1 MGEELQVWAKVTIPL
16 VSAAVCGFLTVA
28 PAGALE
34 STGDSECRA
43 LLQRVTQLTG
53 KLRENRGQALAETF
67 RSLHD
72 KCVNANI
79 DVRIA
84 AKAAVVVS
92 QYGSEWNDEEDLE
105 LLTWIDSRL
114 RYEEPCEERA
124 AVLRAI
130 GDKFAV
136 LGRFEKAENS
146 LLEAL
151 ELRKQVRGPMSAEVV
166 EDLQVLSFLQAQWAR
181 QSEPEKHRQRALE
194 VAAEAISVTKARGG
208 PRGLEMERMRL
219 YMVSLL
225 EELGIAGEAAEKV
238 LRKYD
243 WETEESSATKPESRA
258 VLSPPR

>member
-1 MGEELQVWAKVTIPL
+1 MWAKVTIPL
-16 VSAAVCGFLTVA
+16 VSVAVGGFLSVA
-28 PAGALE
+28 PASVLE
-34 STGDSECRA
+34 PTGDSDCRD
-43 LLQRVTQLTG
+43 LLQKVTQLASVV
-53 KLRENRGQALAETF
+53 RENTGQALAETF

-72 KCVNANI
+72 KCLNANI

-92 QYGSEWNDEEDLE
+92 QYGSEWSDEEDLE

-114 RYEEPCEERA
+114 RYEEPCEERS

-130 GDKFAV
+130 GVTLGA

-166 EDLQVLSFLQAQWAR
+166 EDLQVLSFLHAQWAR

-194 VAAEAISVTKARGG
+194 YAEEAISETKARVG
-208 PRGLEMERMRL
+208 PRGPEMERMRL
-219 YMVSLL
+219 HLVGLL

-243 WETEESSATKPESRA
+243 WETEESSATKPE
-258 VLSPPR
+258 